1 MESKSK
7 VLLVVD
13 DEEKCSELYDILKDE
28 FLVATAKDAK
38 SGIRAIGASEE
49 KVGLIIVDLAGTPN
63 GNKDFVTR
71 CMDCRTL
78 HKIPIIVSFDF
89 DASEEDVTD
98 AIECGAWDFIRRPYN
113 GELIRFR
120 INNIIAAN
128 EMSVYR
134 EIKYRENYDMLTGL
148 YNRTK
153 FFSETRKI
161 IDNNPDITFAFI
173 RFDIHKFQLINQF
186 YGVAEGDKLIK
197 FIADDMGQDV
207 AEAQRE
213 YGSDGRKVTCYGHIE
228 VDVFCCC
235 VPFESREKILGYFK
249 KVRARLENY
258 GLNFVILPV
267 FGVYIIEDRSLTIN
281 EMYDRANMASK
292 KCKGNYIENYAFYDE
307 EMGRT
312 IVDEQMIVNEMTTA
326 IEEEQFALYLQPKYE
341 IKHNTLVGAE
351 VLVRW
356 IHPEKGMISPGE
368 FIPIFEKNGFIM
380 QLDNYVWE
388 HTCMLLRRWLDEG
401 KKPDP
406 VSVNMSRISLYNPK
420 LVEIMCGLVKK
431 YDVPPALMQLELTES
446 AFTANPVV
454 IKETMKSL
462 QDYGF
467 TVLMDDFGSGYSSLN
482 ALKDMSLDIIKMD
495 MRFLSKTEHPE
506 RGKCIMA
513 SVVRMAKWLKMS
525 VTAEGVETKEQL
537 DFLKS
542 IGCEYIQGFYFAKPM
557 SVEDYEKCAFQQLP
571 HYTDK
576 AIGKTASDSNT
587 IYAYNE
593 QMDALFANMFQ
604 PVAIYEYCKGDI
616 EVIRVNSAYYENF
629 GYNDL
634 NMTVTDGW
642 FNNTIAE
649 KFRDTIV
656 SAFEKTAQTKDSASC
671 EYLRCFEDGTA
682 KWVHVDLKYVGSVE
696 DRHIIF
702 GILIDV
708 TVQKKIYAELLEYRN
723 LVFPEDKND
732 KFILIVEDEE
742 INRMVLTRMFD
753 GKYTIYEAADGK
765 EALSIMREKKVDLIL
780 LDVRMPVMNGM
791 EFLKYKQLDERYK
804 DIPVIV
810 MSADGESELQ
820 REFIE
825 MGCSDYIVKPFVP
838 EVVMARVA
846 NVFTSSRAD
855 VIRRDKLTGLY
866 DRNTAGGIIQTM
878 LENQNQSRALLLVDI
893 DNFAQINREYG
904 RIAGDRAIKAF
915 AKKLNK
921 YFRKCDIVAR
931 YEGDEFVVFVNNIPT
946 KTEVV
951 RRCENLIKTLD
962 VITEDGVKLECS
974 IGISYSNVQTTFS
987 EMMEKADRALYIA
1000 KNRGKNQCILYD
1012 E

>member
-1 MESKSK
+1 MKDKSK

-13 DEEKCSELYDILKDE
+13 DEKKCNELSDILKDD
-28 FLVATAKDAK
+28 FLLATATDAV
-38 SGIRAIGASEE
+38 SGIRAIGASKE
-49 KVGLIIVDLAGTPN
+49 KVELIIVDLSGVPN
-63 GNKDFVTR
+63 GNNDFVAR

-89 DASEEDVTD
+89 DASDEMVNS
-98 AIECGAWDFIRRPYN
+98 AINSGAWDVIRRPYS

-120 INNIIAAN
+120 VNNIIAAN

-134 EIKYRENYDMLTGL
+134 EIKYRENYDTMTGV

-153 FFSETRKI
+153 FFSETRKV
-161 IDNNPDITFAFI
+161 IDSNPDMTFAFI

-197 FIADDMGQDV
+197 FIADDMGKDM
-207 AEAQRE
+207 AGAQHE
-213 YGSDGRKVTCYGHIE
+213 YGKDGKRVTCYGHIE

-249 KVRARLENY
+249 SVRTRLENY
-258 GLNFVILPV
+258 GLDFVILPV

-292 KCKGNYIENYAFYDE
+292 KCKGNYIENYAFYDD

-312 IVDEQMIVNEMTTA
+312 IVDEQMIVNEMSTA
-326 IEEEQFALYLQPKYE
+326 LEKEQFALYLQPKYE

-356 IHPEKGMISPGE
+356 IHPDKGMISPGV
-368 FIPIFEKNGFIM
+368 FIPIFERNGFIM

-388 HTCMLLRRWLDEG
+388 HTCMMLRRWLDEG

-420 LVEIMCGLVKK
+420 LVEIICNLVKK

-462 QDYGF
+462 QEHGF

-482 ALKDMSLDIIKMD
+482 ALKDMSLDVIKMD
-495 MRFLSKTEHPE
+495 MRFLSKTEYPE
-506 RGKCIMA
+506 RSKCIMA

-525 VTAEGVETKEQL
+525 VTAEGVETKDQL

-571 HYTDK
+571 HYNDNV
-576 AIGKTASDSNT
+576 IGNKISDANT

-593 QMDALFANMFQ
+593 QMDALFSNIFQ
-604 PVAIYEYCKGDI
+604 PVAVYEYCRGNI
-616 EVIRVNSAYYENF
+616 EVIRVNSAYYESF

-634 NMTVTDGW
+634 NVTVTDGW
-642 FNNTIAE
+642 FNNTVAE
-649 KFRDTIV
+649 EFRGTIV
-656 SAFEKTAQTKDSASC
+656 SAFERTANTRDSASC

-702 GILIDV
+702 AILMDI

-723 LVFPEDKND
+723 LVFPEDKAN

-742 INRMVLTRMFD
+742 VNRKILSGLFAD
-753 GKYTIYEAADGK
+753 KYTVYEAADGK
-765 EALSIMREKKVDLIL
+765 EALSVMRNKKIDLIL
-780 LDVRMPVMNGM
+780 LDVEMPVMNGV
-791 EFLKYKQLDERYK
+791 EFLKFKQEDERYN

-810 MSADGESELQ
+810 ISSDGQSKQQ
-820 REFIE
+820 RELME

-846 NVFTSSRAD
+846 NVFTSSKAD
-855 VIRRDKLTGLY
+855 VMRRDKLTGLY

-878 LENQNQSRALLLVDI
+878 LGGNNASRALLLVDI
-893 DNFAQINREYG
+893 DNFEQINREYG
-904 RIAGDRAIKAF
+904 RIAGDKAIKEF
-915 AKKLNK
+915 AGELNK

-931 YEGDEFVVFVNNIPT
+931 YDGDEFVVFVSNIPT
-946 KTEVV
+946 KAEIV

-962 VITEDGVKLECS
+962 VVTEDGVKLECS
-974 IGISYSNVQTTFS
+974 IGISYSNVNTTFS